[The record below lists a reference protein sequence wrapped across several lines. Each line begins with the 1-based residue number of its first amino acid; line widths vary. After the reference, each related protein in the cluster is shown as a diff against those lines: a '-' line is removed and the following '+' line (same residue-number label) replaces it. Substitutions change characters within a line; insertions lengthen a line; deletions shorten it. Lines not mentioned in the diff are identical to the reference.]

1 MEVDEEDRNMQ
12 VQYVG
17 SGTSAV
23 GSGMLECR
31 FNIQMTE
38 FRKSISMEWIIR
50 MVHPQNV

>member
-1 MEVDEEDRNMQ
+1 MEMIRSSIQYRIRNI
-12 VQYVG
+12 
-17 SGTSAV
+17 SGQIRSAE
-23 GSGMLECR
+23 SR